1 MKNELIKNSIQKSIQ
16 TISTRSNISLADA
29 WDFGTNVRSAFKNE
43 PKMTHIAL
51 TALLKDAVDYLDMNK
66 SFRHEGDY
74 IDAVTYLIEWFPA
87 MKLEE
92 WKVICQRLKAGYYGK
107 MYERLKLPEL
117 VEIFQQ
123 HEGERAEYMEKK
135 IMRTKDEAE
144 QRVSHKMTDEQKQM
158 WSEFVE
164 KLNLPEDDTDEKG
177 RWKFIPHPNS
187 EIKPEE

>member
-1 MKNELIKNSIQKSIQ
+1 
-16 TISTRSNISLADA
+16 
-29 WDFGTNVRSAFKNE
+29 
-43 PKMTHIAL
+43 MTHIAL
-51 TALLKDAVDYLDMNK
+51 TALLKDAIDYLEMNK

-123 HEGERAEYMEKK
+123 HEGERAEYMEKNIK
-135 IMRTKDEAE
+135 RAKDEE
-144 QRVSHKMTDEQKQM
+144 GHKVFHEMTDHQKQL
-158 WSEFVE
+158 WQDFKD
-164 KLNLPEDDTDEKG
+164 KLDLPEDDTDDKG

-187 EIKPEE
+187 TEQHTAALDPDKNEEE

>member
-1 MKNELIKNSIQKSIQ
+1 
-16 TISTRSNISLADA
+16 
-29 WDFGTNVRSAFKNE
+29 VRSAFKNE
-43 PKMTHIAL
+43 PKLTHIAL
-51 TALLKDAVDYLDMNK
+51 TALLKDAIDYLEMNK

-74 IDAVTYLIEWFPA
+74 IDAVTYLIEQFPA

-123 HEGERAEYMEKK
+123 HEGERAEYMEKNIK
-135 IMRTKDEAE
+135 REKDEKAQNTFHE
-144 QRVSHKMTDEQKQM
+144 MTDHQKQL
-158 WSEFVE
+158 WQDFKD
-164 KLNLPEDDTDEKG
+164 KLDLPEDDTDDKG

-187 EIKPEE
+187 TEQHTGAIDPDKNEEK